1 MSPNHPTETEHI
13 RGPDG
18 VADMRRRHVLTGA
31 RRHDRSMKLLEC
43 SARAGESPVV
53 AGSWRWRMIPSTTVL
68 VKDRG
73 KLGGPPPK
81 TTDHPSPIAKSTVRE
96 R

>member
-1 MSPNHPTETEHI
+1 M
-13 RGPDG
+13 
-18 VADMRRRHVLTGA
+18 
-31 RRHDRSMKLLEC
+31 EC
-43 SARAGESPVV
+43 SAQAGESPVV
-53 AGSWRWRMIPSTTVL
+53 LPRPDRPLIPSTTVL

-81 TTDHPSPIAKSTVRE
+81 TTDHPSPIAQSTVRE